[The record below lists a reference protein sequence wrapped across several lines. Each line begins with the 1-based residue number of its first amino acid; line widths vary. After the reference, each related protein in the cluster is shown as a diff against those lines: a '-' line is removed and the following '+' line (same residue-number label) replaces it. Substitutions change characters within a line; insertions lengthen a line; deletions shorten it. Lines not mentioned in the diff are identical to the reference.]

1 MTIKNNPLLLAAC
14 YLLAAGSLFFSCT
27 SESLTEAPA
36 GPGEPE
42 GDASRTEVLL
52 TLKNNLT
59 LKASAPATR
68 AGDVIATEDEN
79 YIKTLDVYVFGSL
92 TEDGPY
98 TFQELHYYRDDASP
112 THLAGI
118 KSFSFDLNAGAE
130 PNTTTGL
137 LKLTKGLFVK
147 FYCIANR
154 TQLYSVDAGGN
165 LQPYDYFSSLV
176 QTAPGQPANTVT
188 VGIPTEADFLK
199 LQTQLIDPAGTT
211 EDDIF
216 VTPLPMTGA
225 YTTPLDLTD
234 FSTATRAQVGFRL
247 SRMVAR
253 FDIVNVAKDSRF
265 TVESISMSNG
275 RSASSFFPIKPLKT
289 KGETEG
295 DLITYPVRKVLP
307 DRQLTPTGADPKLNL
322 TEGAFYTWPSPKDD
336 EGYLILNGKY
346 ALNLTESQDVS
357 YKVPFKQMVN
367 GVGTYI
373 EVNYNHRYTIE
384 ITKADPTRLDV
395 TLKVTD
401 WEEDVELDPYTPEND
416 FDHNTPLTL
425 EMGSMGAYVTDK
437 GQVSLMPDVTSTFSF
452 VMGSNSALKSE
463 LVFQEGSAE
472 WLELASAPATAPDPD
487 PVTRAT
493 SQSTK
498 YTVSTVDAT
507 LTESSKLLPVII
519 RLTNP
524 ASGIRKDIKVFATK
538 GPEVTMVEA
547 EGNNSTFDVKTM
559 TVTIENTKSKSIT
572 LHVVSESRSDGA
584 EVPVT
589 ITGSTA
595 KVAEEASWL
604 TVDKTEV
611 TTAEG
616 DYTLTLGEAQSS
628 ADANTTVTFTSKA
641 STAVTVV
648 KVVLKAAEV
657 SEP

>member
-27 SESLTEAPA
+27 SESLTQAPET
-36 GPGEPE
+36 PGEPE

-289 KGETEG
+289 KGETKG

-307 DRQLTPTGADPKLNL
+307 GRQLTPTGADPKLNL

-401 WEEDVELDPYTPEND
+401 WEEGVELDPYTPEND
-416 FDHNTPLTL
+416 FDRNTLLTL
-425 EMGSMGAYVTDK
+425 ETGSMGAYVTDK

-472 WLELASAPATAPDPD
+472 WLELAEAPATAPAPA
-487 PVTRAT
+487 TRAT

-498 YTVSTVDAT
+498 YTVSTVGAT
-507 LTESSKLLPVII
+507 LTGSSELLPVII

-538 GPEVTMVEA
+538 GPEVTMVEV
-547 EGNNSTFDVKTM
+547 EGNNSTFDAKTM

>member
-1 MTIKNNPLLLAAC
+1 MNIKNKPLLLAAGF
-14 YLLAAGSLFFSCT
+14 LLASCSLFFSCT
-27 SESLTEAPA
+27 SESLTQAPEV
-36 GPGEPE
+36 PGEPG

-68 AGDVIATEDEN
+68 AGEVIATEDEN

-92 TEDGPY
+92 KEEGPY
-98 TFQELHYYRDDASP
+98 TFQELHYYRDDASL

-118 KSFSFDLNAGAE
+118 KSFSFDLNAGTE

-137 LKLTKGLFVK
+137 LRLTKGLFVK

-154 TQLYSVDAGGN
+154 TQLYGVDAAGD
-165 LQPYDYFSSLV
+165 LKPYDYFSSLV

-188 VGIPTEADFLK
+188 PGVPVETDFLK
-199 LQTQLIDPAGTT
+199 LQTQLIDPEGAT

-216 VTPLPMTGA
+216 VNPLPMTGA

-275 RSASSFFPIKPLKT
+275 RSASRFFPIKPLKT

-307 DRQLTPTGADPKLNL
+307 DRQLAPTDADLKLNL

-336 EGYLILNGKY
+336 EGYLILNGMY
-346 ALNLTESQDVS
+346 DINMTDSQPVS

-401 WEEDVELDPYTPEND
+401 WEEDVELDPYTPDND
-416 FDHNTPLTL
+416 FDRNTPLAL
-425 EMGSMGAYVTDK
+425 EAGAQGAYVTKK
-437 GQVSLMPDVTSTFSF
+437 GQVSLMPDAASEFSF
-452 VMGSNSALKSE
+452 VMGSNATLKSE
-463 LVFQEGSAE
+463 LVFQDGSAE
-472 WLELASAPATAPDPD
+472 WLELASAAV

-498 YTVSTVDAT
+498 YTVTTVDAK
-507 LTESSKLLPVII
+507 LAEVSKLLPVTI

-524 ASGIRKDIKVFATK
+524 ASGIRKDIKVFATR
-538 GPEVTMVEA
+538 GPEVTPVKE
-547 EGNNSTFDVKTM
+547 EGSTSTFDAATM
-559 TVTIENTKSKSIT
+559 TATIENTDGKTIK

-584 EVPVT
+584 EPPAITTGCTVKVADGAPWL
-589 ITGSTA
+589 TGSG
-595 KVAEEASWL
+595 
-604 TVDKTEV
+604 DV
-611 TTAEG
+611 TGEEG
-616 DYTLTLGEAQSS
+616 DYTLTLGTAQTLPAS
-628 ADANTTVTFTSKA
+628 ATVTFTSTA
-641 STAVTVV
+641 STAVTTV
-648 KVVLKAAEV
+648 KVVLTEAPAPV
-657 SEP
+657 P

>member
-27 SESLTEAPA
+27 SESLTQAPET
-36 GPGEPE
+36 PGEPE

-234 FSTATRAQVGFRL
+234 FSTATRAQVGFHL

-425 EMGSMGAYVTDK
+425 ETGSMGAYVTDK
-437 GQVSLMPDVTSTFSF
+437 GQVSLMPDVASTFSF

-472 WLELASAPATAPDPD
+472 WLELAEATAPD

-498 YTVSTVDAT
+498 YTVSTVGAT
-507 LTESSKLLPVII
+507 LTGPSELLPVII

-589 ITGSTA
+589 ITGSTV